1 MLPVSELHL
10 PGTRTPNPPGR
21 YIQRA
26 GHCPIP
32 WSWEMVLM
40 LCRAKVP
47 LLSTIKK
54 AKWPEQMIIYKGGP
68 RGFLNDLPLLLP
80 HPAPFLSRLKYPFL
94 NIMVLF
100 KRPPDDKGS
109 VWLSA
114 VIGVFVALGGL
125 LFGYDTGTIS
135 GVIAMKYW
143 KDHFSTGYT
152 DIDGNPGI
160 SANQAA
166 LIVSMLSVGTCVG
179 SLSSPI
185 LADRLGR
192 RWGLIV
198 SAWVFNFGVILQVVS
213 AAIPLL
219 VAGRFFAGLGVG
231 LLSALGE

>member
-1 MLPVSELHL
+1 
-10 PGTRTPNPPGR
+10 
-21 YIQRA
+21 
-26 GHCPIP
+26 
-32 WSWEMVLM
+32 
-40 LCRAKVP
+40 
-47 LLSTIKK
+47 
-54 AKWPEQMIIYKGGP
+54 
-68 RGFLNDLPLLLP
+68 
-80 HPAPFLSRLKYPFL
+80 
-94 NIMVLF
+94 MVLF

-152 DIDGNPGI
+152 DIDGSPGI